1 MKKPLPLPLYSIFLI
16 LTANFAP
23 VPPVSAE
30 SIGDRSNRQAY
41 QDAPSRNW
49 VDRLITTASSS
60 TPHEYR
66 GVRREPVPVVPW
78 WRTNNSYQPGY
89 SSSSTCTRKEYREE
103 YVPGTANRPGYVN
116 SWHDTIE
123 VPCNHSRPSR
133 PIFQREPSPDGNECS
148 EGAILGGILG
158 GGAAA
163 AISQGDGRW
172 WAIPLGIVSGSVIG
186 CDIDGG

>member
-1 MKKPLPLPLYSIFLI
+1 MKALPLLLLPFLI
-16 LTANFAP
+16 A
-23 VPPVSAE
+23 PVSAE

-41 QDAPSRNW
+41 EDAPSRNW
-49 VDRLITTASSS
+49 NWFDSLLGPSSSS
-60 TPHEYR
+60 TPYNDR
-66 GVRREPVPVVPW
+66 VA
-78 WRTNNSYQPGY
+78 TNSYQPGY

-103 YVPGTANRPGYVN
+103 YVPGTARSPGYIN
-116 SWHDTIE
+116 SWYDTVE
-123 VPCNHSRPSR
+123 VPCWRHRRSRPLP
-133 PIFQREPSPDGNECS
+133 PIWQREPSPDGNECS

>member
-1 MKKPLPLPLYSIFLI
+1 MKRALPLYSIFLI
-16 LTANFAP
+16 LTANVAP

-41 QDAPSRNW
+41 EDVRSENW
-49 VDRLITTASSS
+49 IDSIFGPPSSS
-60 TPHEYR
+60 IPHENR
-66 GVRREPVPVVPW
+66 VA
-78 WRTNNSYQPGY
+78 TNSYQPGY

-103 YVPGTANRPGYVN
+103 YVPGTARSPGYIN
-116 SWHDTIE
+116 SWYDTVE
-123 VPCNHSRPSR
+123 VPCWRHRPSR
-133 PIFQREPSPDGNECS
+133 PSPPIWQREPSPDGNECS

>member
-1 MKKPLPLPLYSIFLI
+1 MKKALPLYSIFLI
-16 LTANFAP
+16 LTSNVAP

-41 QDAPSRNW
+41 ADAPSRYW
-49 VDRLITTASSS
+49 FDSILGPPSSS
-60 TPHEYR
+60 VAHEYR
-66 GVRREPVPVVPW
+66 VA
-78 WRTNNSYQPGY
+78 TNSYQPGY

-123 VPCNHSRPSR
+123 VPCNRPRPSR

>member
-1 MKKPLPLPLYSIFLI
+1 MKRALPLYSMFLI
-16 LTANFAP
+16 LTANVAP
-23 VPPVSAE
+23 APPVSAE

-41 QDAPSRNW
+41 ADAPSRNW
-49 VDRLITTASSS
+49 VDRLITTPSSS
-60 TPHEYR
+60 TAHEYR
-66 GVRREPVPVVPW
+66 L
-78 WRTNNSYQPGY
+78 TTNSYQPGH
-89 SSSSTCTRKEYREE
+89 SSSSTCTREEYREE
-103 YVPGTANRPGYVN
+103 YVPGTARSPGYIN
-116 SWHDTIE
+116 SWYDTVQ
-123 VPCNHSRPSR
+123 VPCWRHRPSR
-133 PIFQREPSPDGNECS
+133 PSPPIWQREPSPDGNECS

>member
-1 MKKPLPLPLYSIFLI
+1 MKALPLLLLPFLI
-16 LTANFAP
+16 A
-23 VPPVSAE
+23 PVSAE

-41 QDAPSRNW
+41 NDAPSRNW
-49 VDRLITTASSS
+49 IDSIFGPASSS
-60 TPHEYR
+60 TAYEYR
-66 GVRREPVPVVPW
+66 GVRREPAPVNPW
-78 WRTNNSYQPGY
+78 WRATNSYQPGH
-89 SSSSTCTRKEYREE
+89 SSSSTCTRQEYREE
-103 YVPGTANRPGYVN
+103 YVPGTANRPGYVS
-116 SWHDTIE
+116 SWHDTVE
-123 VPCNHSRPSR
+123 VPCNPRPRR
-133 PIFQREPSPDGNECS
+133 PIYQREPSPDGNECS

>member
-1 MKKPLPLPLYSIFLI
+1 MKRALPLYSIFLI
-16 LTANFAP
+16 LTANVAP
-23 VPPVSAE
+23 PPPVSAE

-41 QDAPSRNW
+41 ADAPSRNW
-49 VDRLITTASSS
+49 CDSILGPPSSS
-60 TPHEYR
+60 VAHEYR
-66 GVRREPVPVVPW
+66 VA
-78 WRTNNSYQPGY
+78 TNSYQPGY

-123 VPCNHSRPSR
+123 VPCNRPRPSR

>member
-1 MKKPLPLPLYSIFLI
+1 MKRALPLYSIFLL
-16 LTANFAP
+16 LTANVAP
-23 VPPVSAE
+23 PPPVSAE

-41 QDAPSRNW
+41 ADAPSRNW
-49 VDRLITTASSS
+49 FDSILGPPSSS
-60 TPHEYR
+60 VAHEYR
-66 GVRREPVPVVPW
+66 EVRREPAPIVPW
-78 WRTNNSYQPGY
+78 WRASNSYQPGY

-123 VPCNHSRPSR
+123 VPCNRPRPSR

>member
-1 MKKPLPLPLYSIFLI
+1 MKRALPLYSIFLI
-16 LTANFAP
+16 LTANVAP
-23 VPPVSAE
+23 PPPVSAE

-41 QDAPSRNW
+41 ADAPSRNW
-49 VDRLITTASSS
+49 FDSILGPPSSS
-60 TPHEYR
+60 VAHEYR
-66 GVRREPVPVVPW
+66 VA
-78 WRTNNSYQPGY
+78 TNSYQPGY

-103 YVPGTANRPGYVN
+103 YVPGTARSPGYIN
-116 SWHDTIE
+116 SWYDTVE
-123 VPCNHSRPSR
+123 VPCWRHRPSR
-133 PIFQREPSPDGNECS
+133 PSPPIWQREPSPDGNECS

>member
-1 MKKPLPLPLYSIFLI
+1 MKALPLLLLPFLI
-16 LTANFAP
+16 A
-23 VPPVSAE
+23 PVSAE

-41 QDAPSRNW
+41 ADAPSRNW
-49 VDRLITTASSS
+49 FDSILGPSSS
-60 TPHEYR
+60 SIGYNDRVAT
-66 GVRREPVPVVPW
+66 
-78 WRTNNSYQPGY
+78 NSYQPGY

-123 VPCNHSRPSR
+123 VPCNRPRPSR

>member
-1 MKKPLPLPLYSIFLI
+1 MKALPLLLLPFLI
-16 LTANFAP
+16 AP
-23 VPPVSAE
+23 VNAE
-30 SIGDRSNRQAY
+30 SIGDRSNRKAY
-41 QDAPSRNW
+41 DDAPSRNW
-49 VDRLITTASSS
+49 VDRLIITPSSS

-66 GVRREPVPVVPW
+66 GVRREPAPVVPW
-78 WRTNNSYQPGY
+78 WRVSNSYQPGY
-89 SSSSTCTRKEYREE
+89 SSSSTCTRQEYREE
-103 YVPGTANRPGYVN
+103 YIPGTANRPGYVN
-116 SWHDTIE
+116 SWHDTVE